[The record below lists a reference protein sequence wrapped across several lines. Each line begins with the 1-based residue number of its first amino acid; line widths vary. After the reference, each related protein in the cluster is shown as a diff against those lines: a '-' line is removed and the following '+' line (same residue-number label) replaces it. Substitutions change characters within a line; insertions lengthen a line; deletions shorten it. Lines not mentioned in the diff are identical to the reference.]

1 MSEQK
6 EGGFFSQ
13 LKNQIVTTLGLI
25 ITAAGG
31 LVIANMEA
39 IFGVNEPEVETVA
52 QVEQKEEPTKDTLV
66 IIKRSIHLK
75 QLRFHPWKRKNL
87 RKRSMTGN
95 H

>member
-13 LKNQIVTTLGLI
+13 IKNQVVTTLGLI

-39 IFGVNEPEVETVA
+39 IFGVSEPEVETVA
-52 QVEQKEEPTKDTLV
+52 QVEQKEEPAKDTLV
-66 IIKRSIHLK
+66 IIQKVDTPKTTQVPSVEK
-75 QLRFHPWKRKNL
+75 KEPEEKEYDW
-87 RKRSMTGN
+87 
-95 H
+95 

>member
-66 IIKRSIHLK
+66 IIQKVDTPKTTQVPSVEK
-75 QLRFHPWKRKNL
+75 KEPEEKEYDW
-87 RKRSMTGN
+87 
-95 H
+95 

>member
-13 LKNQIVTTLGLI
+13 IKNQIVTTLGLI

-31 LVIANMEA
+31 LVVANMEA

-66 IIKRSIHLK
+66 IIQKVNTPKTTQVPSVEK
-75 QLRFHPWKRKNL
+75 KEPEEKEYDW
-87 RKRSMTGN
+87 
-95 H
+95 

>member
-39 IFGVNEPEVETVA
+39 IFGVNEPEVETIA

-66 IIKRSIHLK
+66 IIQKVDTPKTTQVPSVEK
-75 QLRFHPWKRKNL
+75 KEPEEKEYDW
-87 RKRSMTGN
+87 
-95 H
+95 

>member
-39 IFGVNEPEVETVA
+39 IFGVNEPEVEAVA

-66 IIKRSIHLK
+66 IIQKVNTPKTTQVPSVEK
-75 QLRFHPWKRKNL
+75 KEPEEKEYDW
-87 RKRSMTGN
+87 
-95 H
+95 

>member
-39 IFGVNEPEVETVA
+39 IFGVNEPEVEAVA

-66 IIKRSIHLK
+66 IIQKVDTPKTTQVPSVEK
-75 QLRFHPWKRKNL
+75 KEPEEKEYDW
-87 RKRSMTGN
+87 
-95 H
+95 

>member
-66 IIKRSIHLK
+66 IIQKVNTPKTTQVPSVEK
-75 QLRFHPWKRKNL
+75 KEPEKKEYDW
-87 RKRSMTGN
+87 
-95 H
+95 

>member
-13 LKNQIVTTLGLI
+13 IKNQIVTTLGLI

-66 IIKRSIHLK
+66 IIQKVNTPKTTQVPSVEK
-75 QLRFHPWKRKNL
+75 KEPEEKEYDW
-87 RKRSMTGN
+87 
-95 H
+95 

>member
-66 IIKRSIHLK
+66 IIQKVNTPKTTQVPSVEK
-75 QLRFHPWKRKNL
+75 KEPEEKEYDW
-87 RKRSMTGN
+87 
-95 H
+95 

>member
-6 EGGFFSQ
+6 EVGFFSQ

-66 IIKRSIHLK
+66 IIQKVNTPKTTQVPSVEK
-75 QLRFHPWKRKNL
+75 KEPEEKEYDW
-87 RKRSMTGN
+87 
-95 H
+95 

>member
-13 LKNQIVTTLGLI
+13 IKNQIVTTLGLI

-39 IFGVNEPEVETVA
+39 IFGVNEPEVEAVA

-66 IIKRSIHLK
+66 IIQKVDTPKTTQVPSVEK
-75 QLRFHPWKRKNL
+75 KEPEEKEYDW
-87 RKRSMTGN
+87 
-95 H
+95 

>member
-13 LKNQIVTTLGLI
+13 IKNQVVTTLGLI

-66 IIKRSIHLK
+66 IIQKVDTPKTTQVPSVEK
-75 QLRFHPWKRKNL
+75 KEPEVKEYDW
-87 RKRSMTGN
+87 
-95 H
+95 

>member
-31 LVIANMEA
+31 LVVANMEA

-66 IIKRSIHLK
+66 IIQKVNTPKTTQVPSVEK
-75 QLRFHPWKRKNL
+75 KEPEEKEYDW
-87 RKRSMTGN
+87 
-95 H
+95 

>member
-6 EGGFFSQ
+6 EGGFFGQ

-39 IFGVNEPEVETVA
+39 IFGVSEPEVETVA

-66 IIKRSIHLK
+66 IIQKVNTPKTTQVPSVEK
-75 QLRFHPWKRKNL
+75 KEPEEKEYDW
-87 RKRSMTGN
+87 
-95 H
+95 

>member
-1 MSEQK
+1 MSEKK

-13 LKNQIVTTLGLI
+13 IKNQIVTTLGLI

-39 IFGVNEPEVETVA
+39 IFGVNEPEVEAVA

-66 IIKRSIHLK
+66 IIQKVNTPKTTQVPSVEK
-75 QLRFHPWKRKNL
+75 KEPEEKEYDW
-87 RKRSMTGN
+87 
-95 H
+95 

>member
-6 EGGFFSQ
+6 EGGFFGQ

-66 IIKRSIHLK
+66 IIQKVNTPKTAQVPSVEK
-75 QLRFHPWKRKNL
+75 KEPEEKEYDW
-87 RKRSMTGN
+87 
-95 H
+95 

>member
-13 LKNQIVTTLGLI
+13 IKNQIVTTLGLI

-39 IFGVNEPEVETVA
+39 IFGVNEPEVEAVA

-66 IIKRSIHLK
+66 IIQKVNTPKTTQVPSVEK
-75 QLRFHPWKRKNL
+75 KEPEEKEYDW
-87 RKRSMTGN
+87 
-95 H
+95 

>member
-6 EGGFFSQ
+6 EGGFFGQ

-66 IIKRSIHLK
+66 IIQKVNTPKTTQVPSVEK
-75 QLRFHPWKRKNL
+75 KEPEEKEYDW
-87 RKRSMTGN
+87 
-95 H
+95 

>member
-52 QVEQKEEPTKDTLV
+52 QVEQK
-66 IIKRSIHLK
+66 
-75 QLRFHPWKRKNL
+75 
-87 RKRSMTGN
+87 
-95 H
+95 

>member
-13 LKNQIVTTLGLI
+13 IKNQIVTTLGLI

-66 IIKRSIHLK
+66 IIQKVDTPKTTQVPSVEK
-75 QLRFHPWKRKNL
+75 KEPEEKEYDW
-87 RKRSMTGN
+87 
-95 H
+95 

>member
-13 LKNQIVTTLGLI
+13 IKNQIVTTLGLI

-31 LVIANMEA
+31 LVVANMEA
-39 IFGVNEPEVETVA
+39 IFGVNEPEVEAVA

-66 IIKRSIHLK
+66 IIQKVDTPKTTQVPSVEK
-75 QLRFHPWKRKNL
+75 KEPEEKEYDW
-87 RKRSMTGN
+87 
-95 H
+95 